1 TNNLTFAV
9 GEHRLTLGT
18 HNEFFNFNNVFF
30 AGSLGNWQFA
40 DVDDFAAGTP
50 SRYEIVM
57 GTAQRPEGGVADFGV
72 QQWGLYA
79 QDQWSPSAGL
89 TVTAGLRADLPNIDN
104 PATNEALLAELDVN
118 TGTTPSGKVL
128 WSPRLGF
135 NYDIS
140 GTNETVVRGGVGI
153 FSGRPPYVWVSN
165 AFVNTGLEQVTLTCT
180 GDAVPTFTV
189 DPAAQPTACL
199 PGGGEPVAAI
209 P

>member
-1 TNNLTFAV
+1 
-9 GEHRLTLGT
+9 
-18 HNEFFNFNNVFF
+18 
-30 AGSLGNWQFA
+30 
-40 DVDDFAAGTP
+40 
-50 SRYEIVM
+50 
-57 GTAQRPEGGVADFGV
+57 
-72 QQWGLYA
+72 
-79 QDQWSPSAGL
+79 
-89 TVTAGLRADLPNIDN
+89 DLPNIDN

-140 GTNETVVRGGVGI
+140 GTNETVVRGGIGI

-180 GDAVPTFTV
+180 GDAVPAFTV

-199 PGGGEPVAAI
+199 AGGGEPVAAI
-209 P
+209 PTINYFTDDFSFPQNMKLSLGVDRALPWDLV